1 LSYSYTV
8 APINKNNNDI
18 ITPALPTANPGYPIT
33 AIDRGDTTAIGG
45 DIIYSTQEYLHQF
58 WTNFE
63 RNIAHGGG
71 SGDSGGIFL

>member
-1 LSYSYTV
+1 MNISTFQQIPPPHS
-8 APINKNNNDI
+8 AENNR
-18 ITPALPTANPGYPIT
+18 L

-45 DIIYSTQEYLHQF
+45 DILYSTQEYLHQF

-63 RNIAHGGG
+63 HNIAHGGG